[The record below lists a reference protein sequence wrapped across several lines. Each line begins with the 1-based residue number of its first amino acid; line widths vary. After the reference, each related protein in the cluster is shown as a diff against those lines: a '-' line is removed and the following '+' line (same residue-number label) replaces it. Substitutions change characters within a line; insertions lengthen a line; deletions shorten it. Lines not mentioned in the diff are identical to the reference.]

1 MLLKTSL
8 QSYEYTTQGS
18 RALARRVS
26 MQHNSTNHTFA
37 LSLTLSL
44 MRRRA
49 FRSSRLWRLLLD
61 PIPPSLRER
70 PTRLR
75 VACLCRCRTLIHR

>member
-1 MLLKTSL
+1 MEGK
-8 QSYEYTTQGS
+8 EEGCI
-18 RALARRVS
+18 ALARRVS
-26 MQHNSTNHTFA
+26 RHTHACSHIYTHPISHTFSHA
-37 LSLTLSL
+37 H
-44 MRRRA
+44 RRV
-49 FRSSRLWRLLLD
+49 FWSSRLWRLLLD